1 LREKLLPSIH
11 RTILDEEQ
19 SKYRVE
25 LFLGFDDDI
34 FWQLAAAQDAVIANE
49 ESRQQPIPVTF
60 ISIPIDPSRPNRIPF
75 NELVQAAFEKGAK
88 YLVRINDD
96 TRFDTSGW
104 ITLAIQTLQSFS
116 PPDVGVVG
124 PSCKGDSSAVRSIMT
139 HDMTYLPHHLAI
151 FGTYYPPV
159 FDNWYIDDWISFV
172 YGQNQTRKIKDWEVV
187 HGQSAFGTRY
197 RPSDEQHHYLREEIN
212 QGRAKID
219 RFVEYLKTKE
229 GKSG

>member
-1 LREKLLPSIH
+1 M
-11 RTILDEEQ
+11 
-19 SKYRVE
+19 
-25 LFLGFDDDI
+25 GFDDDI

-96 TRFDTSGW
+96 TWFDTSGW

-159 FDNWYIDDWISFV
+159 FDNWYIRRLDFFCLWTKSNQKDKRMGGSTRTISIWYTLQAV
-172 YGQNQTRKIKDWEVV
+172 K
-187 HGQSAFGTRY
+187 
-197 RPSDEQHHYLREEIN
+197 
-212 QGRAKID
+212 RATSL
-219 RFVEYLKTKE
+219 FA
-229 GKSG
+229 